1 MSFEQKLNIVINEI
15 SNTYGLSQEQ
25 AILIRNNI
33 ISRVNMYSKVSPS
46 FDKETK
52 IIKDSNSIGDFFINR
67 LVNNIRTYE
76 FDSTYNRSNTIKGTY
91 TTKYQSL
98 YIGNYR
104 FISDITYDKL
114 KNRLGK
120 VDSSVVRKATINV
133 FNHEIGHALQTSF
146 SGRNGHNDKLYNKL
160 VSSLSNKY
168 PGLFS
173 FDKGS
178 EVLTPTHE
186 GMKVIRKNDKYKD
199 ARDFYAKN
207 AYTELLDEI
216 FNEDE
221 ALKITGVN
229 EPQFMYDMGNGNY
242 KNIYNYQS
250 SNYKITSYGRM
261 MKIIMGSELSFKS
274 MYEDSIY
281 TYKFF
286 DQFTNLSSKVFGSK
300 ISMYNILNSL
310 EKIKN
315 SSSLED
321 SQKLDYFLT
330 SCLKQKVSYDLSS
343 GEVDIDRINEIRSYI
358 EEFSNQMVRN
368 PKIISSSDKIIMDIN
383 EVLDEKSKQLGIND
397 GISML

>member
-1 MSFEQKLNIVINEI
+1 M
-15 SNTYGLSQEQ
+15 
-25 AILIRNNI
+25 
-33 ISRVNMYSKVSPS
+33 
-46 FDKETK
+46 
-52 IIKDSNSIGDFFINR
+52 
-67 LVNNIRTYE
+67 
-76 FDSTYNRSNTIKGTY
+76 
-91 TTKYQSL
+91 
-98 YIGNYR
+98 
-104 FISDITYDKL
+104 
-114 KNRLGK
+114 
-120 VDSSVVRKATINV
+120 
-133 FNHEIGHALQTSF
+133 
-146 SGRNGHNDKLYNKL
+146 
-160 VSSLSNKY
+160 SSLSTKY
-168 PGLFS
+168 PRLFS

-178 EVLTPTHE
+178 EVLSPTHE

-261 MKIIMGSELSFKS
+261 MKIIMGSEISFKS

-286 DQFTNLSSKVFGSK
+286 DQFTNLSSKVFGNK
-300 ISMYNILNSL
+300 IPMYNILNSL

-315 SSSLED
+315 SSSLIE

-330 SCLKQKVSYDLSS
+330 SCLKQKVSYDLNS

-368 PKIISSSDKIIMDIN
+368 PKVISSSDKIIMDIN
-383 EVLDEKSKQLGIND
+383 EVLNEKSKQLGIND